1 MMTMATGITIQ
12 DIAQA
17 AGKCHPDNI
26 LQLINSLEDAELH
39 IQALNYDGLRSVL
52 NGTESDEGR
61 NKGLL
66 G

>member
-1 MMTMATGITIQ
+1 MMTMAT
-12 DIAQA
+12 
-17 AGKCHPDNI
+17 GKCHPDNI
-26 LQLINSLEDAELH
+26 LQLINSLENAELH